1 MWERSYLQSGVL
13 LERIDLAFG
22 GKRIRDWNNLQSGVL
37 WVGVLLSGWVGEGFG
52 VSLMEGEWFSKKL
65 RTSTPNF
72 LSWIKVG
79 TNNNEE
85 KINKS
90 KHTMGENQ
98 RRKRNLQWES
108 ELKWNDLLVSEELEQ
123 FGVWLTEFDYH
134 SEKICEWYGFGVW
147 LSEGRTGT
155 ICEWYGFMMV
165 FFYFYFSKN
174 KWREPIIWKKRSLIF
189 ISRWKSLLFRIKILR
204 HMTNLL
210 YELSQTLIN
219 KQLCDS

>member
-1 MWERSYLQSGVL
+1 MQSGVL

-90 KHTMGENQ
+90 KHTNGRKSMKKKKLTV
-98 RRKRNLQWES
+98 RKRVEVERFAS
-108 ELKWNDLLVSEELEQ
+108 EW
-123 FGVWLTEFDYH
+123 
-134 SEKICEWYGFGVW
+134 
-147 LSEGRTGT
+147 RTGT
-155 ICEWYGFMMV
+155 IWGLADWV
-165 FFYFYFSKN
+165 
-174 KWREPIIWKKRSLIF
+174 W
-189 ISRWKSLLFRIKILR
+189 
-204 HMTNLL
+204 
-210 YELSQTLIN
+210 LS
-219 KQLCDS
+219 